1 MQNYEI
7 RCSGSKGLLRGLTVV
22 LTASIALCCIGCQS
36 MKRTETSERMIRTER
51 IGQEV
56 ILLPESE
63 RLIVD
68 LSTLDRLSPATE
80 FVAPKGNSGGLTVKK
95 RADGLIE
102 IESRRDTVR
111 IRGDTVCSHEYLDL
125 DSVEERNR
133 GRPWRPWVIVLA
145 VFFVIWLMAKG
156 KGAKGS

>member
-7 RCSGSKGLLRGLTVV
+7 KYSGSKGLLRRLTTV

-36 MKRTETSERMIRTER
+36 MKRTETSERVIWTER

-68 LSTLDRLSPATE
+68 LSSLERLTPATE
-80 FVAPKGNSGGLTVKK
+80 FVAPKENAGGLTVKK

-125 DSVEERNR
+125 DFKENRNR

-145 VFFVIWLMAKG
+145 VFLLFLLFFANKIYQH
-156 KGAKGS
+156 

>member
-7 RCSGSKGLLRGLTVV
+7 KYSGSKGLLRRLTAV
-22 LTASIALCCIGCQS
+22 LTASIALCCMGCQT
-36 MKRTETSERMIRTER
+36 MKRTEISEQRIQTER

-68 LSTLDRLSPATE
+68 LSTLDRLTPATE
-80 FVAPKGNSGGLTVKK
+80 FVAPKENAGGLTVKK

-125 DSVEERNR
+125 DFVEASDR
-133 GRPWRPWVIVLA
+133 RPWRLWVIVLTVSL
-145 VFFVIWLMAKG
+145 VFLVVVRRR
-156 KGAKGS
+156 

>member
-1 MQNYEI
+1 
-7 RCSGSKGLLRGLTVV
+7 
-22 LTASIALCCIGCQS
+22 
-36 MKRTETSERMIRTER
+36 MKQTEKSEQRIQTER

-68 LSTLDRLSPATE
+68 LSMLDRLTPETE
-80 FVAPKGNSGGLTVKK
+80 FVAPKDKSGGLTVKK

-111 IRGDTVCSHEYLDL
+111 IRGDTVCSHEYLER
-125 DSVEERNR
+125 DSAGTSG

-145 VFFVIWLMAKG
+145 VFVGLTFAYLYLRRY
-156 KGAKGS
+156 

>member
-7 RCSGSKGLLRGLTVV
+7 KYSGSKGLLRRLTAVLTV
-22 LTASIALCCIGCQS
+22 SIALCCMGCQT
-36 MKRTETSERMIRTER
+36 MKRTEVSEQRIQTER

-68 LSTLDRLSPATE
+68 LSTLDRLTPATE
-80 FVAPKGNSGGLTVKK
+80 FVAPKENAGGLTVKK

-111 IRGDTVCSHEYLDL
+111 IRGDTVCSHEYLDM
-125 DSVEERNR
+125 DFVENRNR
-133 GRPWRPWVIVLA
+133 GRPWVIALV
-145 VFFVIWLMAKG
+145 VFLLFLVVVTIKR
-156 KGAKGS
+156 

>member
-7 RCSGSKGLLRGLTVV
+7 RCSGSKGLLRRLTAV
-22 LTASIALCCIGCQS
+22 LTASIALCCMGCQT
-36 MKRTETSERMIRTER
+36 MKRTEISEQRIQTER

-68 LSTLDRLSPATE
+68 LSTLDRLTPATE
-80 FVAPKGNSGGLTVKK
+80 FVAPKENAGGLTVKK

-125 DSVEERNR
+125 DFVENRNR
-133 GRPWRPWVIVLA
+133 GRPWVIALVVFLLLLLLVLR
-145 VFFVIWLMAKG
+145 KDR
-156 KGAKGS
+156 